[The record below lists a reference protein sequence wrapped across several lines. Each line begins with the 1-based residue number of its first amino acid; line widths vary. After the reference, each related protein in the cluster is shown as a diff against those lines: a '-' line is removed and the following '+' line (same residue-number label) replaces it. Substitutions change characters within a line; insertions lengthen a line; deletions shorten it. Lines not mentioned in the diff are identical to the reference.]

1 MATPIKRLK
10 IDLRSLDKSHFFEGK
25 EHATKTM
32 TVGSKTVPYR
42 PLYADLTL
50 WDSGKVS
57 EYGDDG
63 FMSQDV
69 GKEAR
74 ERGEKGPIVGNSKP
88 IKTQTP
94 ATPRAPA
101 PAPRNDFADDSEV
114 PF

>member
-10 IDLRSLDKSHFFEGK
+10 IDLRSLDKRHFFEGK

-32 TVGSKTVPYR
+32 EVKGQTVPYR

-50 WDSGKVS
+50 WDNGKLS

-69 GKEAR
+69 SKEAR
-74 ERGEKGPIVGNSKP
+74 EQGEKGPIVGNSKP
-88 IKTQTP
+88 IKPAAPARPATTP
-94 ATPRAPA
+94 AIDAI
-101 PAPRNDFADDSEV
+101 DDGPL